1 MDLKE
6 LITYAEEKEIITL
19 VDADELRN
27 YLDVLENTE
36 ESSYNQEVRIEE
48 LEDKLL
54 ETTDSLFRYRKECDT
69 IKKKLKRWKTLLS
82 IDGENTKKVVKEEIE
97 ELLNEK
103 N

>member
-6 LITYAEEKEIITL
+6 LITYTEEKEIITL
-19 VDADELRN
+19 VEADELRN
-27 YLDVLENTE
+27 YLDVLEDKE
-36 ESSYNQEVRIEE
+36 ELSNNQDVRIEE

-69 IKKKLKRWKTLLS
+69 IKKKLKKWQTLLS
-82 IDGENTKKVVKEEIE
+82 VDGENTKKVVREEIE
-97 ELLNEK
+97 EVLNEK